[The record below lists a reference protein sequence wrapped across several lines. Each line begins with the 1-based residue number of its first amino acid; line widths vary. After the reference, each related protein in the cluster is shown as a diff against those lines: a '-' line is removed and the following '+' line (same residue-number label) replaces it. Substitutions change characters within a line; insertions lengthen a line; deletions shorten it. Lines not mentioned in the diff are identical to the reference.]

1 MISVVVCTRDRAARL
16 DRMLRS
22 LHEMATP
29 AALEWE
35 VLVVDNGS
43 RDGTRDVVTA
53 FARRAKM
60 PTRYLFEKRRGLSR
74 ARNAGVRAARGDV
87 VAFTDDDCLVDSQWV
102 ARIDAEFRADVEL
115 GIVGGRVE
123 LHDPGDAPVSVRV
136 HRERVLVQSLQH
148 VLPPVPAR

>member
-16 DRMLRS
+16 ERMLRS

-53 FARRAKM
+53 FARRATM
-60 PTRYLFEKRRGLSR
+60 PTRYLFEKGRGLSR
-74 ARNAGVRAARGDV
+74 ARNAGVDRKSV
-87 VAFTDDDCLVDSQWV
+87 V
-102 ARIDAEFRADVEL
+102 
-115 GIVGGRVE
+115 
-123 LHDPGDAPVSVRV
+123 
-136 HRERVLVQSLQH
+136 
-148 VLPPVPAR
+148 